1 MRKVNA
7 RVIKS
12 TTVSKSSTSTA
23 MKDEGSSF
31 GDLITPPYNPTD
43 LIEMSKEST
52 ILPQCIDAYKQNIAG
67 FGLGLQYKED
77 DTKVKETAEMKAEWD
92 RVKEILKFFSFDKPF
107 KDVWAEAIVHR
118 EQTGNGYIEII
129 RDGTGMPAEA
139 ENMEPE
145 YIKVSKLGE
154 SVEVT
159 MWRNGRQ
166 FKRRKKFRRYLQEI
180 NGTKVWFKA
189 FGDPRKM
196 SWKTGQ
202 YGDGIPPEEEANEIL
217 HLKIGSKAYGEPRW
231 ISQSPH
237 MAGSR
242 KAEILNL
249 NYFDQGRH
257 VPMAILVKNG
267 ILTEES
273 AQQLKEYSNSING
286 VDQAHKWLLLEVEGL
301 AEGITDDAKAK
312 VDIEMKSLADILQG
326 DALFQTYDDNSRQ
339 KQQSAFR
346 LPDIFVG
353 RSRDFNRATAD
364 KAREITEEQVF
375 IPERESL
382 AFILNN
388 VLLEPYNLKHVEVFF
403 EGPDISDSEDKAKLL
418 TVYNQIGGVAPNDV
432 RDEVGKVLGKTVE
445 NFEDDSA
452 NLPLSL
458 RQQETGSTFPIAL
471 SKSAGTTTEIVSV
484 LKDLRDVLEGMRN
497 GTN

>member
-1 MRKVNA
+1 MRRVNA

-12 TTVSKSSTSTA
+12 TSVSKSSSSTA
-23 MKDEGSSF
+23 IKDDSGSV
-31 GDLITPPYNPTD
+31 GDLIYPLYRPVD

-52 ILPQCIDAYKQNIAG
+52 VIPQCIDAYKQNIAG
-67 FGLGLQYKED
+67 FGFGLQYKED
-77 DTKVKETAEMKAEWD
+77 DTKVDETSEMKAEWE
-92 RVKEILKFFSFDKPF
+92 RVKDILQFFNFDKPF
-107 KDVWAEAIVHR
+107 KDVWAEAIMHR

-129 RDGTGMPAEA
+129 RDGTGLPAEA

-145 YIKVSKLGE
+145 YVKVSKLGDP
-154 SVEVT
+154 VEVT
-159 MWRNGRQ
+159 MWRNGKQ
-166 FKRRKKFRRYLQEI
+166 FKRKKKFRRYLQKI
-180 NGTKVWFKA
+180 NGLKVWFKA

-202 YGDGIPPEEEANEIL
+202 YGEGIPPEEEANEIL
-217 HLKIGSKAYGEPRW
+217 HLKIGSGAYGEPRW

-237 MAGSR
+237 MSGSR

-267 ILTEES
+267 LLTDESVKQLEEY
-273 AQQLKEYSNSING
+273 ASNLNG
-286 VDQAHKWLLLEVEGL
+286 VDHAHKWLVLEVEGL
-301 AEGITDDAKAK
+301 DEGITEDEKTK

-326 DALFQTYDDNSRQ
+326 DALFQTYDDNSRM

-375 IPERESL
+375 QPERESL

-388 VLLEPYNLKHVEVFF
+388 VLLEPYNLQHVEVFF

-418 TVYNQIGGVAPNDV
+418 TVYNQIGGVSPNDV
-432 RDEVGKVLGKTVE
+432 RDDVGKILGKTVE
-445 NFEDDSA
+445 AFEDEGA
-452 NLPLSL
+452 NIPLSL
-458 RQQETGSTFPIAL
+458 RQQQTGNTFPIAL
-471 SKSAGTTTEIVSV
+471 QKGASPSSEIVHV
-484 LKDLRDVLEGMRN
+484 LKDLRDVLEGMGH

>member
-7 RVIKS
+7 RIIKS
-12 TTVSKSSTSTA
+12 TSVSKSSTSTA
-23 MKDEGSSF
+23 IKDETNAF
-31 GDLITPPYNPTD
+31 GDMIEPLYRPVD

-52 ILPQCIDAYKQNIAG
+52 VIPQCVDAYKQNIAG
-67 FGLGLQYKED
+67 FGFGLQYKED
-77 DTKVKETAEMKAEWD
+77 DTKVDETFEMKAEWE
-92 RVKEILKFFSFDKPF
+92 RVKDILQFFNFDKPF

-129 RDGTGMPAEA
+129 RDGTGLPAEA

-145 YIKVSKLGE
+145 YVKVSKLGDP
-154 SVEVT
+154 VEVT
-159 MWRNGRQ
+159 IWRNSKQ
-166 FKRRKKFRRYLQEI
+166 FKRKKKFRRYLQEI
-180 NGTKVWFKA
+180 NGSKVWFKA

-202 YGDGIPPEEEANEIL
+202 YGDDIPPEEEANEIL
-217 HLKIGSKAYGEPRW
+217 HLKIGSGAYGEPRW

-237 MAGSR
+237 MSGSR

-267 ILTEES
+267 LLTDESVKQLEEY
-273 AQQLKEYSNSING
+273 ASNLNG
-286 VDQAHKWLLLEVEGL
+286 VDHAHKWLVLEVEGL
-301 AEGITDDAKAK
+301 DEGITEDEKTK

-326 DALFQTYDDNSRQ
+326 DALFQTYDDNSRM

-375 IPERESL
+375 QPERESL

-388 VLLEPYNLKHVEVFF
+388 VLLEPYNLQHVEVFF
-403 EGPDISDSEDKAKLL
+403 EGPDISDSEDKAKML
-418 TVYNQIGGVAPNDV
+418 TVYNQIGGVSPNDV
-432 RDEVGKVLGKTVE
+432 RDDVGKILGKTVE
-445 NFEDDSA
+445 PFEDEGA
-452 NLPLSL
+452 KIPLSL
-458 RQQETGSTFPIAL
+458 RQQQTGSTFPIAL
-471 SKSAGTTTEIVSV
+471 QKGASPSSEIVNV
-484 LKDLRDVLEGMRN
+484 LKDLRDVLEGMQR

>member
-1 MRKVNA
+1 MRRVNA

-12 TTVSKSSTSTA
+12 TSVSKSSASTA
-23 MKDEGSSF
+23 IRDEGNSF

-52 ILPQCIDAYKQNIAG
+52 VLPQCIDAYKQNIAG
-67 FGLGLQYKED
+67 FGFGLQYKKD
-77 DTKVKETAEMKAEWD
+77 DTNVDETPEMKAEWD
-92 RVKEILKFFSFDKPF
+92 RVKELLQFFNFDKPF
-107 KDVWAEAIVHR
+107 KDVWAEAVEHR
-118 EQTGNGYIEII
+118 ERTGNGYIEII

-145 YIKVSKLGE
+145 YIKVSKLGDP
-154 SVEVT
+154 VEMT
-159 MWRNGRQ
+159 MWRNGKQ

-180 NGTKVWFKA
+180 NGSKVWYKA

-202 YGDGIPPEEEANEIL
+202 YGDDIPAEEEANEIL

-249 NYFDQGRH
+249 NYFDDGRH
-257 VPMAILVKNG
+257 IPMAVLVKNG
-267 ILTEES
+267 MLTKES
-273 AQQLKEYSNSING
+273 IQQLEEYANHVKG
-286 VDQAHKWLLLEVEGL
+286 VEHAHKWLILEVEGM
-301 AEGITDDAKAK
+301 AEGIADDKQTK

-326 DALFQTYDDNSRQ
+326 DALFQTYDDNSRM

-375 IPERESL
+375 QPERDSL

-388 VLLEPYNLKHVEVFF
+388 VLLEPYNLQHVEVFF

-418 TVYNQIGGVAPNDV
+418 TVYNQIGGVSPNDV
-432 RDEVGKVLGKTVE
+432 RDDVGKVLGKTVE
-445 NFEDDSA
+445 NFEDEAA
-452 NLPLSL
+452 NLPLTL
-458 RQQETGSTFPIAL
+458 RQQQAGSTFPIAL
-471 SKSAGTTTEIVSV
+471 SKSAAAPSEIISV
-484 LKDLRDVLEGMRN
+484 LKDLRDVLEGMQRGAN
-497 GTN
+497 